1 MYNEA
6 TVNLIKKIYKN
17 ICANYFT
24 HNKIAVRNMTDIK
37 KLNILK
43 TLKTI

>member
-6 TVNLIKKIYKN
+6 TVNLIKKI
-17 ICANYFT
+17 CANYFA

-43 TLKTI
+43 H